1 MRFYDMNVLSSV
13 YAVSITT
20 TAILNQFIRPSSTSS
35 DMYLSGRRRQ
45 LEIGSFWRY
54 ETSSI
59 HYDNG
64 MIHDDHGVNFI
75 IRYGM

>member
-54 ETSSI
+54 ETSI

-64 MIHDDHGVNFI
+64 MIHNDHGVNCITF
-75 IRYGM
+75 YNE